1 MEIEIAGQ
9 SSGATQDELVTE
21 AMSPSSNPIEYHEHI
36 AAEWD
41 QRYAK
46 KSFRSREVAFA
57 DCLPSPGVSGV
68 WLDAGCGTGFFG
80 RWLAER
86 GAVVESVDLAP
97 TMVAVASR
105 HRKQASSQERLH
117 EPRIADINSLPFG
130 AGHFDGVLC
139 SSVLE
144 YVDSPAAALHE
155 VQRVLKPGG
164 WLVISVPNRESI
176 VRRLLES
183 AHAISGFAGRAWP
196 EYLDW
201 SIHRYTK
208 VEFEQTLRQSGF
220 SARKFAGCGTSLP
233 GIKRTAMGWSL
244 LVFGAIKLA

>member
-1 MEIEIAGQ
+1 MDIEIAGQ
-9 SSGATQDELVTE
+9 SSGATQEELVTE
-21 AMSPSSNPIEYHEHI
+21 TMSPFSNPIDYHEHI

-57 DCLPSPGVSGV
+57 DCLVSTRVSGT

-80 RWLAER
+80 RWLAAR

-105 HRKQASSQERLH
+105 QRQQASTPELLL
-117 EPRIADINSLPFG
+117 EPRVGDINSLPFG
-130 AGHFDGVLC
+130 EGQFDGVLC

-144 YVDSPAAALHE
+144 YVDSPAAALDE
-155 VQRVLKPGG
+155 LQRVLKPGG
-164 WLVISVPNRESI
+164 WLVVSVPNRESI

-183 AHAISGFAGRAWP
+183 AHAISGLAGRAWP

-208 VEFEQTLRQSGF
+208 VEFEETLRQRGF
-220 SARKFAGCGTSLP
+220 SPRKFAGCGTSLP
-233 GIKRTAMGWSL
+233 GIKGTPMGWSL